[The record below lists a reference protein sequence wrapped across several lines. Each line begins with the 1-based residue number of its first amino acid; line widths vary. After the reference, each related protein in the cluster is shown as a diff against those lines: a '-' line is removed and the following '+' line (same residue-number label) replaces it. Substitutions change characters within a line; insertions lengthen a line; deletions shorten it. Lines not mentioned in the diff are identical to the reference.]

1 MRPSDGQRRGDPG
14 EREREEAQVPMSRRP
29 PLLFDEPQ
37 GTVVDL
43 AELIG
48 IANAI
53 EVEAVA
59 RYAQLA
65 ELMERRGEAET
76 AATFRAMGEIEAG
89 HVEAVG
95 RWAESLHQAVGP
107 AHSFAWRLPREIG
120 ASWDDVQDSSL
131 LTPYRALAIAVTNEE
146 RAFAF
151 YAYLAAHAID
161 PEVRR
166 QAEAMAREELAHAA
180 ELRVRRRQA
189 WRRERPGEI
198 APLPDI
204 RTLAAFRALERR
216 LEDDAAS
223 FHRGIARVLAT
234 KGDTESAALV
244 DAMARREGDPL
255 RGGEVALP
263 AASVAREAPAL
274 LLSAMQPL
282 ERSSEIYEDLIAHA
296 ATEEVLTAAQAALRG
311 VVGRIASLSRRRG
324 QIESGS

>member
-1 MRPSDGQRRGDPG
+1 MGD
-14 EREREEAQVPMSRRP
+14 RSQLLLEEPRNKAIDM
-29 PLLFDEPQ
+29 
-37 GTVVDL
+37 
-43 AELIG
+43 AELTG

-65 ELMERRGEAET
+65 ELMERRGELDT
-76 AATFRAMGEIEAG
+76 AATFREMCELEKSHI
-89 HVEAVG
+89 EAVG
-95 RWAESLHQAVGP
+95 RWATSLHQEIRP
-107 AHSFAWRLPREIG
+107 PSNFTWRLPTEIG
-120 ASWDDVQDSSL
+120 ASWDEARDSSL
-131 LTPYRALAIAVTNEE
+131 LTPYRALAIAVINEE

-151 YAYLAAHAID
+151 YAYIAANATD

-166 QAEAMAREELAHAA
+166 QAEIMAREELAHAA
-180 ELRVRRRQA
+180 ELRVRRRRA
-189 WRRERPGEI
+189 WRREHPG
-198 APLPDI
+198 AAMATDI

-216 LEDDAAS
+216 LEDDAAA

-263 AASVAREAPAL
+263 AASTAREAPAL
-274 LLSAMQPL
+274 LLSAVQPL

-296 ATEEVLTAAQAALRG
+296 PTEDVLAAAQAALRG
-311 VVGRIASLSRRRG
+311 VIGRIASLSRRRG
-324 QIESGS
+324 EIESGS